1 MEISAEHLKKQL
13 FFIGGPCVIE
23 NETLTMEVAHYCKEL
38 CQELEITYIF
48 KSSYDKANR
57 SSLNS
62 FRGPG
67 IETGIDILRKIK
79 EKLGVLILTDI
90 HHPEEANLV
99 SNVVDF
105 IQIPAFLCRQ
115 TDLLISAGKTGKW
128 VNIKKGQF
136 MAPWEMANVVEKVK
150 STGNNKI
157 ILTERG
163 TFFGYNNLV
172 NDMRALVI
180 MRQFC
185 DLIVFDATHSVQIP
199 GGMGSCSGGKRE
211 FIPYLA
217 RASAAVGIDGIF
229 MEVHPNPDRALCDG
243 PNSLSLERL
252 KTVLYQV
259 KEIYEFVKKI
269 HKIG

>member
-1 MEISAEHLKKQL
+1 MKIDAQDLKRRL

-23 NETLTMEVAHYCKEL
+23 NETLAMEVAHYCKEL
-38 CQELEITYIF
+38 CQELGITYIF

-57 SSLNS
+57 SSIKS

-67 IETGIDILRKIK
+67 LKDGINILKKIK
-79 EKLGVLILTDI
+79 EKIGVPILTDI
-90 HHPEEANLV
+90 HHPEEADSV
-99 SNVVDF
+99 ANVADF

-115 TDLLISAGKTGKW
+115 TDLLLSAGKTGKW
-128 VNIKKGQF
+128 INIKKGQF
-136 MAPWEMANVVEKVK
+136 MAPWDMANVVEKVK

-163 TFFGYNNLV
+163 TCFGYNNLV

-199 GGMGSCSGGKRE
+199 GGMGICSGGNRE

-229 MEVHPNPDRALCDG
+229 MEVHPNPEKALCDG
-243 PNSLSLERL
+243 PNSLPLKQL

-269 HKIG
+269 HKVG